1 MRKRKYIYPRS
12 ISMQFHTQ
20 HMLATSLKVD
30 PDIDVDESDKSSHR
44 EWSNQMF
51 DGEDY
56 GYKDD

>member
-1 MRKRKYIYPRS
+1 
-12 ISMQFHTQ
+12 MQFHTQ

-56 GYKDD
+56 GYIDD